1 MKTKLLFAAVAMLAG
16 SLLADTTP
24 GDEIT
29 NAVTALSGKS
39 SYSWKS
45 TVVVPE
51 GSQFKP
57 GPTEGKTE
65 KDGYTDVS
73 LSMRGNTMEFVSK
86 GDKAAVNSPD
96 NGWQSLSDLEG
107 DQGPGRF
114 MAMMVRNFKSP
125 TSQAADLAS
134 SATSLTKTEGVIS
147 GDMTEAGAKTLLT
160 FRPRGGSGDG
170 PEVSG
175 AKGSVKFWIADGA
188 LTKYEFKVAG
198 KVSFNGNDRDIDRD
212 TTVEISNVGVT
223 KVTVP
228 AEAFKIL
235 EPKPAADATTK

>member
-1 MKTKLLFAAVAMLAG
+1 MKTQLLFSAVAMLAG
-16 SLLADTTP
+16 SLLAEITP
-24 GDEIT
+24 GAEIT

-57 GPTEGKTE
+57 GPTDGKTE

-73 LSMRGNTMEFVSK
+73 LTMRGNTMEFVSK

-96 NGWQSLSDLEG
+96 NGWQSLADLEG

-114 MAMMVRNFKSP
+114 MAMMVRNFKAP
-125 TSQAADLAS
+125 TAQAAELAS
-134 SATSLTKTEGVIS
+134 SATALTKADGVIS

-170 PEVSG
+170 PEVTG
-175 AKGSVKFWIADGA
+175 AKGSMKFWIADGT

-212 TTVEISNVGVT
+212 TTVEISHVGAT
-223 KVTVP
+223 QVTVP
-228 AEAFKIL
+228 AEALKIL
-235 EPKPAADATTK
+235 EPKSAADAPAK